1 MKENNIHTLCVCP
14 RCADIWTD
22 KDVCPFCGCTMIR
35 TKYTQDDEYA
45 AFETGVESD
54 QFDNKIRTEY
64 VYGNPLYSDAEYQR
78 RLKQEDEEFYS
89 SSSSVPRCPNCG
101 STAITT
107 GQRGYSVIYGFAG
120 SSRTVNR
127 CGNCGYKWEP

>member
-1 MKENNIHTLCVCP
+1 MENIDYTMCACP
-14 RCADIWTD
+14 RCGAIRTD
-22 KDVCPFCGCTMIR
+22 EKVCPYCGCTMLR
-35 TKYTQDDEYA
+35 TKYTEDEMFDA
-45 AFETGVESD
+45 TETVDELE
-54 QFDNKIRTEY
+54 QFSNKIRNEY

-78 RLKQEDEEFYS
+78 RLKKEREELYGSYS
-89 SSSSVPRCPNCG
+89 PTPRCPNCG

>member
-1 MKENNIHTLCVCP
+1 MGTYRNEIICACP
-14 RCADIWTD
+14 RCG
-22 KDVCPFCGCTMIR
+22 KVVSESVSNEGECNFCGCTMIKTR
-35 TKYTQDDEYA
+35 YTVEEAMDYDDITY
-45 AFETGVESD
+45 F
-54 QFDNKIRTEY
+54 NKKVCNEY
-64 VYGNPLYSDAEYQR
+64 VYGNPLYSDSEYQH
-78 RLKQEDEEFYS
+78 RLEQEYRKFYG
-89 SSSSVPRCPNCG
+89 SSSVLRCPNCG

>member
-1 MKENNIHTLCVCP
+1 MIKTQYTENDYYETENKELFKNRLLN
-14 RCADIWTD
+14 
-22 KDVCPFCGCTMIR
+22 
-35 TKYTQDDEYA
+35 Q
-45 AFETGVESD
+45 
-54 QFDNKIRTEY
+54 Y
-64 VYGNPLYSDAEYQR
+64 VYGNPLYSDTEYQHR
-78 RLKQEDEEFYS
+78 IEFEYERIHGS
-89 SSSSVPRCPNCG
+89 SSALRCPNCG

>member
-1 MKENNIHTLCVCP
+1 
-14 RCADIWTD
+14 
-22 KDVCPFCGCTMIR
+22 MIR

-78 RLKQEDEEFYS
+78 RLKQEDEEFYD